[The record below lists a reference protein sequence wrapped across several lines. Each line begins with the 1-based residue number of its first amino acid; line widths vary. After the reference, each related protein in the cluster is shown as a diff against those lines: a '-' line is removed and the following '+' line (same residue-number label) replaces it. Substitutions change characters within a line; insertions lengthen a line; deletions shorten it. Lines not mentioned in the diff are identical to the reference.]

1 MQVIASKMS
10 FQKEIPKDQK
20 KGNDRLE
27 SINSSDATF
36 PNNDSFGRN
45 ISNYNNIQNILNMY
59 TKEIQ
64 REKNREQSANSF
76 QRSENMLIG
85 PEGNSDNIYINSLAN
100 LSSVIPSEHE
110 ENITIDNLQQI
121 SGSMFEEDS
130 NIYAND
136 SLNQQI
142 QEKLNTLAREHEANF
157 VNMNLEN
164 MEEIRRNDSQ
174 AVDSSVGPYQG
185 EQEESQ
191 QYILYNRHGSE
202 KDSNV
207 YAIYPS
213 HKHNMNYSKN
223 RECEKEPSKQQKK
236 YNSNVHRNIPCVL
249 YPKDQSMYG
258 NNMDDKVDYTFYNYE
273 RSFNEI
279 PNGQTISREMN
290 SEYSTD
296 PFRETRKLISQDLA
310 FSPHS
315 DKCGNSNYESIDI
328 YNIDRENDVQLD
340 YSTVTCES
348 SNINALDSN
357 GIYRNVMQKGDSYVM
372 KPKTK
377 YQTLVEFMRNR
388 SCDSSMLMKNN
399 GTNTKKGR
407 SANESFEIK
416 AALTL
421 KNRLEH
427 DAKNEQKPKIAY
439 SENNDINTRKKYSSH
454 EKTKLKSYSLEDMK
468 NGTVNIP
475 STIFVPLSFNVPGDN
490 IIDSYERNKK
500 LEKFMQDCNNSTN
513 LILKYPQ
520 AEKKQPSKTL
530 NMPVS
535 MASIVNNNIGVPIIY
550 DDDFDREHYHPNV
563 TNLHVGSVFERH
575 VFNILK
581 NKKDLGKK
589 IYSESDKFKKYN
601 YDQEHGFWISNISKD
616 RIVNPEKNNS
626 YITELVYEKDKTY
639 QNEMNMLKN
648 CKNYKEVVPPIH
660 EFYKNN
666 NFYKF
671 LLKEDLCPPHL
682 NPDIAT
688 IMRRYDVDNISCHK
702 IISEIPGI
710 TPYVKDVNE

>member
-1 MQVIASKMS
+1 MS
-10 FQKEIPKDQK
+10 FQKEISKDQK

-36 PNNDSFGRN
+36 PNNDSLGRN

-64 REKNREQSANSF
+64 REKNREPSDNSF
-76 QRSENMLIG
+76 QRSENILRG

-110 ENITIDNLQQI
+110 EYITMDNSQQI
-121 SGSMFEEDS
+121 NGSILEEDS
-130 NIYAND
+130 NIYADDN
-136 SLNQQI
+136 LNQQI
-142 QEKLNTLAREHEANF
+142 QERLNTLAKEHEASF
-157 VNMNLEN
+157 ANMNLEN
-164 MEEIRRNDSQ
+164 LEEIGRNDSQ

-191 QYILYNRHGSE
+191 QYIVYDRYSSE
-202 KDSNV
+202 NNSNA
-207 YAIYPS
+207 YIISPS
-213 HKHNMNYSKN
+213 HEHNMKYSKN

-236 YNSNVHRNIPCVL
+236 CNPNVHRNIPYVV
-249 YPKDQSMYG
+249 YHKDKCMYG
-258 NNMDDKVDYTFYNYE
+258 NNMDDKADYTFYNYE
-273 RSFNEI
+273 RSSNEI
-279 PNGQTISREMN
+279 PNGQTISHEMN
-290 SEYSTD
+290 SEYSID
-296 PFRETRKLISQDLA
+296 PFRETRKLITQDLA

-315 DKCGNSNYESIDI
+315 KKYANSNYESIDI
-328 YNIDRENDVQLD
+328 YHINRENEVQLD

-357 GIYRNVMQKGDSYVM
+357 GIYKNVMQERGSYVK

-377 YQTLVEFMRNR
+377 YQTLVEFMRNQSYDNSLLLR
-388 SCDSSMLMKNN
+388 KNN
-399 GTNTKKGR
+399 NANTKKGR
-407 SANESFEIK
+407 NTNESFEIK
-416 AALTL
+416 AALSL
-421 KNRLEH
+421 KNRLER
-427 DAKNEQKPKIAY
+427 DAKHEHKPQIAY
-439 SENNDINTRKKYSSH
+439 SENNDINTRKNYSSN
-454 EKTKLKSYSLEDMK
+454 EKPKLKSYSLEDMK

-490 IIDSYERNKK
+490 IMDSYKRNKK

-520 AEKKQPSKTL
+520 AEKKQPCKTL

-535 MASIVNNNIGVPIIY
+535 MASIVNNNIGIPIIY
-550 DDDFDREHYHPNV
+550 DDDFDREQYHPNV
-563 TNLHVGSVFERH
+563 KNLHVGSIFERH

-589 IYSESDKFKKYN
+589 IYSESEKFKKFN
-601 YDQEHGFWISNISKD
+601 YDQENGFWISNISKD
-616 RIVNPEKNNS
+616 RIVNPEKNDS

-639 QNEMNMLKN
+639 QSEMNMLKN
-648 CKNYKEVVPPIH
+648 CKNYKEVVPSIH

-671 LLKEDLCPPHL
+671 LLKEDLCPRHL

-688 IMRRYDVDNISCHK
+688 IMRRYDVDSISCHK